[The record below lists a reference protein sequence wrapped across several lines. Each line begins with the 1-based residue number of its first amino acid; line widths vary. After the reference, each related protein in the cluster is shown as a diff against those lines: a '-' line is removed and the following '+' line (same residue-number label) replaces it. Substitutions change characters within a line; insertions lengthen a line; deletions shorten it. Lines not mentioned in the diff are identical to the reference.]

1 MTTLYD
7 VPTKEFI
14 DEVAKRLEK
23 LDAIS
28 LPESNL
34 YSKTSVARENEPE
47 PDNWWYVRCA
57 SILRKICME
66 TTIGTQKLRVAYGG
80 RRNLGSKP
88 SKARTGS
95 GSITRRAIQQLEE
108 VGYIKKIKGKGRS
121 ITPQGRQFLDNA
133 ASDVLKQTKAQYPGL
148 EKY

>member
-23 LDAIS
+23 QDAIS
-28 LPESNL
+28 LPESNM

-47 PDNWWYVRCA
+47 PDNWWYIRCA
-57 SILRKICME
+57 SVLRKICME
-66 TTIGTQKLRVAYGG
+66 NTIGTQKLRVAYGG

-95 GSITRRAIQQLEE
+95 GSITRRAIQQLEAA
-108 VGYIKKIKGKGRS
+108 GYIKKIKGKGRS
-121 ITPQGRQFLDNA
+121 ITPEGRQFLDNA
-133 ASDVLKQTKAQYPGL
+133 ASEVLKKTKDQYPGL